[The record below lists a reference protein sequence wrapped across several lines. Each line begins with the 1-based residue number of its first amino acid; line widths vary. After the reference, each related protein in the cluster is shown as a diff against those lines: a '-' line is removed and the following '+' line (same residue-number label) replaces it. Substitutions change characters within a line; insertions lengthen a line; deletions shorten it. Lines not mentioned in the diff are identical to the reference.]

1 MIFCGTR
8 KSAVCLLFFFTH
20 HYICLQIFY
29 RFTDGDPEKVFTCE
43 SKGKWTPTPVVPDCV
58 SEDTTLS
65 TYDVAATGNFLYFF
79 DEKNHEI
86 T

>member
-1 MIFCGTR
+1 MFTSLIIFVY
-8 KSAVCLLFFFTH
+8 K
-20 HYICLQIFY
+20 IFY

-65 TYDVAATGNFLYFF
+65 TYDVAATGNFILILMKKIMKSHKI
-79 DEKNHEI
+79 EKNNNS
-86 T
+86 